1 MSSSNGFGSPQ
12 WSEWSGTVGGETGLW
27 RSGQALSGS
36 MKAVSRSVERSPRL
50 HGEPPKHGMARLRS
64 SGGLRVLWKGQRFV
78 GARTR
83 GGWKLIHGP
92 PARLVLKP
100 ANQGTRR
107 IHTRI
112 RLGTHRWRELL
123 ELVGRRRLGT
133 SDR

>member
-64 SGGLRVLWKGQRFV
+64 SGGCAYFGKV
-78 GARTR
+78 G
-83 GGWKLIHGP
+83 GSLEPGP
-92 PARLVLKP
+92 A
-100 ANQGTRR
+100 ADG
-107 IHTRI
+107 
-112 RLGTHRWRELL
+112 
-123 ELVGRRRLGT
+123 
-133 SDR
+133 S